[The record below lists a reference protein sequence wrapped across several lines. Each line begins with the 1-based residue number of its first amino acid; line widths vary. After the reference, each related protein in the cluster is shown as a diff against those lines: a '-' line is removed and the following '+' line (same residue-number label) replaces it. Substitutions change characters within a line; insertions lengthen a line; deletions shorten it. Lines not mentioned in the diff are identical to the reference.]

1 MTWEEVYNP
10 AVEAG
15 LVCGQQPAAGRTVK
29 EGQALTVQV
38 SLGTN
43 WQTLPD
49 LTGQDRGAALEALR
63 GMDLSPTVEFLKD
76 NTMDPYTVVR
86 TDPAP
91 GTQVAA
97 GQSVKVVVVRPI
109 PDPFRPVPNVTG
121 MELAAARAYL
131 QEQGLLAVVPSNRV
145 EGTVTGQNP
154 IPGTLLRVLSPVE
167 LYVG

>member
-1 MTWEEVYNP
+1 M
-10 AVEAG
+10 
-15 LVCGQQPAAGRTVK
+15 
-29 EGQALTVQV
+29 QV

-43 WQTLPD
+43 WQTMPD

-91 GTQVAA
+91 GAQVAA

-145 EGTVTGQNP
+145 EGTVTGQDP

>member
-1 MTWEEVYNP
+1 
-10 AVEAG
+10 
-15 LVCGQQPAAGRTVK
+15 
-29 EGQALTVQV
+29 
-38 SLGTN
+38 
-43 WQTLPD
+43 
-49 LTGQDRGAALEALR
+49 
-63 GMDLSPTVEFLKD
+63 
-76 NTMDPYTVVR
+76 MDPYTVVR

-91 GTQVAA
+91 GAQVAA

-145 EGTVTGQNP
+145 EGVVTGQNP